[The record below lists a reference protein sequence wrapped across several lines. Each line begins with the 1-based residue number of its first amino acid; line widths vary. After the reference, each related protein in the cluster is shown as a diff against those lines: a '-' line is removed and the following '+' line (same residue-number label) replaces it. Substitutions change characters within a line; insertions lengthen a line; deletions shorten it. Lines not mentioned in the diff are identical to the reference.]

1 MGRSIDCMTEKEKTL
16 LAGCIAGEKA
26 GWDQFV
32 RQYSNL
38 VYHTIRKTLTLHH
51 SESHA
56 ETVEDLYQGF
66 FVSILQNDCRKLT
79 QFRGDGSCTL
89 ASWLRV
95 VASRQTID
103 FLRMQ
108 PASTVELTD
117 ASSSDQSDT
126 LIARNEQEREQSLT
140 QVMKTLVPRE
150 SLIIDLTFRRRLP
163 PEEIASILHIS
174 VGAFYTQKSRLL
186 DKLREMLR
194 NTSLL

>member
-1 MGRSIDCMTEKEKTL
+1 M

-26 GWDQFV
+26 GWEEFV

-51 SESHA
+51 TECRA
-56 ETVEDLYQGF
+56 ETVEDLYQEF
-66 FVSILQNDCRKLT
+66 FVSILQNNCRRLT

-103 FLRMQ
+103 FLRKQ
-108 PASTVELTD
+108 PAPPMEITD
-117 ASSSDQSDT
+117 TSSSDQSDT
-126 LIARNEQEREQSLT
+126 LVARNEQEREQSLT
-140 QVMKTLVPRE
+140 QVLKTLIPRE

-163 PEEIASILHIS
+163 AEEIASILRSPSAPFIPRRAAS
-174 VGAFYTQKSRLL
+174 
-186 DKLREMLR
+186 
-194 NTSLL
+194 

>member
-1 MGRSIDCMTEKEKTL
+1 MTEKEKTL

-26 GWDQFV
+26 GWEEFV

-51 SESHA
+51 TEFRA
-56 ETVEDLYQGF
+56 EMVEDLYQEF
-66 FVSILQNDCRKLT
+66 FVSILQNNCRRLT

-103 FLRMQ
+103 FLRKQ
-108 PASTVELTD
+108 PASLVKQSD
-117 ASSSDQSDT
+117 ASSPDLSDT
-126 LIARNEQEREQSLT
+126 LIAINEQERDQSLT
-140 QVMKTLVPRE
+140 QVLGTLCPRE

-163 PEEIASILHIS
+163 AEEIASILDIS

-186 DKLREMLR
+186 DKLRELLR
-194 NTSLL
+194 NAPRL